1 MAVILLMAVPP
12 PVEILPVVGRLLS
25 LMHVEVALFLVM
37 AGANVAAPSAGPE
50 LEWMS
55 IILLTQLPVLLV
67 RFTLEKSS
75 YRVFLGVVLV
85 GMANAAAMHRGLLV
99 PALVAA
105 DVAVSLLAH
114 RVYVELALSLVPWS
128 PMAVAVIRD

>member
-1 MAVILLMAVPP
+1 MAVILLTAVPP

-25 LMHVEVALFLVM
+25 LMHVEMALFLVM
-37 AGANVAAPSAGPE
+37 TGANVATPSADPE

-85 GMANAAAMHRGLLV
+85 GMANAAAMHRGLLF
-99 PALVAA
+99 LR
-105 DVAVSLLAH
+105 SWRLTW
-114 RVYVELALSLVPWS
+114 R
-128 PMAVAVIRD
+128 